1 MSVCTKGC
9 IVTDNKDAF
18 FFKDVFESWWKNVLE
33 WKNISGWQEMR
44 ERGFSTFPTIEL
56 VYSCHA
62 MKIFFKYENEDR
74 QMFVTFDCDCDL
86 RIYAEIEADKCI
98 WISVGKWGHNEEIIQ
113 SLLEEFKKHPDVMK
127 VYIDRNDSD
136 DVGFEQL

>member
-9 IVTDNKDAF
+9 IVTDNKNAF

-33 WKNISGWQEMR
+33 WKNISGWYEMR

-56 VYSCHA
+56 AYSCHA

-86 RIYAEIEADKCI
+86 QNYPEIEGEKCI
-98 WISVGKWGHNEEIIQ
+98 WISLGHWGKSEEILQ
-113 SLLEEFKKHPDVMK
+113 SILEEFKKSSEVSN
-127 VYIDRNDSD
+127 VYIDRNDCD
-136 DVGFEQL
+136 DVEFEQF